1 MSVSPDIGAGL
12 SLEGRVAVVTGAA
25 SGIGR
30 QTAVIL
36 GAAGAT
42 VVLAD
47 VDKDGLEETASRIER
62 AVMVPTDVSVR
73 ADVDDLAREAIRA
86 GDRIDVWANVAG
98 IIRTAS
104 ILELTESDLD
114 AVISVNLKGVVW
126 GCAAAARVMT
136 ESGRGSIINVASL
149 GGETPAPSLAAY
161 GMTKAAV
168 IQLTRIVA
176 AELAPSGVRVNSVAP
191 GLVETPMTARHWTS
205 PDGTVD
211 EQLRIETLGRLGRSP
226 LGIIGTPQDIAW
238 AILYLASDVSRFMTG
253 QVMRVNGGSQMA

>member
-1 MSVSPDIGAGL
+1 M
-12 SLEGRVAVVTGAA
+12 AVVTGAA

-191 GLVETPMTARHWTS
+191 GLVETPMTAT
-205 PDGTVD
+205 
-211 EQLRIETLGRLGRSP
+211 TLDQPGR
-226 LGIIGTPQDIAW
+226 D
-238 AILYLASDVSRFMTG
+238 SR
-253 QVMRVNGGSQMA
+253 

>member
-62 AVMVPTDVSVR
+62 AVVVPTDVSVR

>member
-1 MSVSPDIGAGL
+1 M
-12 SLEGRVAVVTGAA
+12 AVVTGAA

>member
-1 MSVSPDIGAGL
+1 VSISPDIGAGL

-47 VDKDGLEETASRIER
+47 VDKDGLEGTASRIER
-62 AVMVPTDVSVR
+62 NVMVPTDVSVR